1 MLAGL
6 FGVSISVLIGMG
18 FVTLAAVSDYSNQG
32 CWDFPDAFVGNCSDA
47 KSVSLIGVG
56 VLLLSGMV
64 AAISARGL
72 RRV

>member
-6 FGVSISVLIGMG
+6 FGVSMTVLLGMG
-18 FVTLAAVSDYSNQG
+18 FVTFAAVSDYSNQR

-47 KSVSLIGVG
+47 KSVFLISAG

-64 AAISARGL
+64 AAISARGM